1 MFFFF
6 ELAKLKKL
14 FNCVLQK
21 DRFSE
26 KNCTFGNY
34 LKQIGMK
41 VRNLILLSVCL
52 QLLFSLLSPLYGQK
66 NKLAP
71 EDIPDDVIQSLDYEH
86 PGVKVISWTLDNNDF
101 VASFKEDG
109 LMTKAYFSNKGEWLK
124 TLQAISKKELPVAI
138 TDYVQNNYENYLI
151 SGAYLQQKPNVKTHY
166 YIEARYDAVGAKP
179 SMLTFTADGDLMER
193 IDPEGTEPKAA
204 TQQPGK
210 PTAEK
215 ADKPEKADKA
225 PKPEKQ
231 PKPAKQEPKKV
242 ESAIDA
248 ASVPAAVTKALTKKA
263 QRPEDLK
270 WYLRDTV
277 YVAKCTTK
285 AQANEIYITQ
295 SGFWQKTLIEL
306 AEEQVTGNMLKHIKE
321 YYKGYKFA
329 SATKELRA
337 DKQDKFYVSIYEK
350 ANYKQKLKTTII
362 FDKTGKLIKT
372 IEADV
377 NMDSYDSSKE
387 DKSLDR
393 YYARM
398 DKAEGGG
405 ELKSKE
411 LPSAIQSYVSLNY
424 PSYIYKSCTL
434 VADDDFGEVYRIVV
448 KADGISNMSET
459 LFFNKDGKFLKKESG
474 GADEGGYSGGSE
486 SSDIPAAVE
495 QAFKTKY
502 PRVVSPIWSET
513 DGGKYEVN
521 FNSTKGKT
529 ICVFDASGTLLE
541 THSSMNP
548 ENITPNIETYLK
560 QNAKGSKV
568 VEYYSVTK
576 SDKKRYYKVV
586 IKPKKS
592 TETETLWF
600 NNAGKYIEE

>member
-1 MFFFF
+1 
-6 ELAKLKKL
+6 
-14 FNCVLQK
+14 
-21 DRFSE
+21 
-26 KNCTFGNY
+26 
-34 LKQIGMK
+34 MK
-41 VRNLILLSVCL
+41 IRTLVISFVCL
-52 QLLFSLLSPLYGQK
+52 QFVFALLSPLYAQK

-71 EDIPDDVIQSLDYEH
+71 EDIPDDVIQALDYEH
-86 PGVKVISWTLDNNDF
+86 PGVKVTAWTLENNDF
-101 VASFKEDG
+101 VATFKEDG
-109 LMTKAYFSNKGEWLK
+109 LLTKAYFSNKGEWLK
-124 TLQAISKKELPVAI
+124 TLSAISKKELPATI
-138 TDYVQNNYENYLI
+138 TDYVQSNYENYLI
-151 SGAYLQQKPNVKTHY
+151 SGAYLQQKPEMKTHY
-166 YIEARYDAVGAKP
+166 LIEARLDAVGAKP
-179 SMLTFTADGDLMER
+179 SILTFTADGKLMER
-193 IDPEGTEPKAA
+193 IDPEGVETTKPTAQANKQTDKNTEPKA
-204 TQQPGK
+204 
-210 PTAEK
+210 EK
-215 ADKPEKADKA
+215 TEKA

-231 PKPAKQEPKKV
+231 PKPAKQEQPKKV
-242 ESAIDA
+242 ESTIDA
-248 ASVPAAVTKALTKKA
+248 SAVPAAVTKTLTKKA

-295 SGFWQKTLIEL
+295 SGFWQKTLIAL

-329 SATKELRA
+329 DATKELRA

-377 NMDSYDSSKE
+377 NMEGSYGTKE

-398 DKAEGGG
+398 DKADGSG
-405 ELKSKE
+405 ELKPKE

-424 PSYIYKSCTL
+424 PSYVYKSCTL
-434 VADDDFGEVYRIVV
+434 VSDDDFGEVYRIVV

-459 LFFNKDGKFLKKESG
+459 LYFNKDGKFLKKESG
-474 GADEGGYSGGSE
+474 GADDDSAQAVGGAQ
-486 SSDIPAAVE
+486 SDIPQAVE

-502 PRVVSPIWSET
+502 PRVVSPIWSEL
-513 DGGKYEVN
+513 DDNKYEVN

-529 ICVFDASGTLLE
+529 ICVFAADGALLE
-541 THSSMNP
+541 THSSLNP

-560 QNAKGSKV
+560 QNAKGAKV
-568 VEYYSVTK
+568 IEYYSVTK

-586 IKPKKS
+586 VKPKKS
-592 TETETLWF
+592 TELETLWF

>member
-1 MFFFF
+1 
-6 ELAKLKKL
+6 
-14 FNCVLQK
+14 
-21 DRFSE
+21 
-26 KNCTFGNY
+26 
-34 LKQIGMK
+34 MK
-41 VRNLILLSVCL
+41 IRNLILTALCL
-52 QLLFSLLSPLYGQK
+52 PLLFALPSQLYGQK
-66 NKLAP
+66 NKLTP
-71 EDIPDDVIQSLDYEH
+71 EDIPDAVIQSLDYEH
-86 PGVKVISWTLDNNDF
+86 PGVKVLSWTLDNNDF
-101 VASFKEDG
+101 VASFKDEG
-109 LMTKAYFSNKGEWLK
+109 AMTKAYFSNSGEWLK
-124 TLQAISKKELPVAI
+124 TLTAVSKKELPSTI
-138 TDYVQNNYENYLI
+138 SDYVQKNYDNYLI
-151 SGAYLQQKPNVKTHY
+151 SAAYLQQKPNVKMHY
-166 YIEARYDAVGAKP
+166 MIEAREDAVGAKP
-179 SMLTFTADGDLMER
+179 SILTFTADGDLMER
-193 IDPEGTEPKAA
+193 IDPEGAAPKA
-204 TQQPGK
+204 PK
-210 PTAEK
+210 PQADKPVAQNQEK
-215 ADKPEKADKA
+215 AEKPEKAEKS

-231 PKPAKQEPKKV
+231 PKQPKEEQKKK
-242 ESAIDA
+242 EDNAIDA

-270 WYLRDTV
+270 WYLKDTV
-277 YVAKCTTK
+277 YIAKCTTK

-295 SGFWQKTLIEL
+295 TGIWQKTLIEL

-329 SATKELRA
+329 NATKELRS

-377 NMDSYDSSKE
+377 NMEAYETKE

-393 YYARM
+393 YYAKM
-398 DKAEGGG
+398 DKAEGVG
-405 ELKSKE
+405 ELKPKE

-459 LFFNKDGKFLKKESG
+459 LFFNKEGKFLKKERG
-474 GADEGGYSGGSE
+474 GADDEGYAGGGA
-486 SSDIPAAVE
+486 SSDVPAAVE

-502 PRVVSPIWSET
+502 PRVASPIWNEL

-529 ICVFDASGTLLE
+529 ICVFDSEGALLE
-541 THSSMNP
+541 THTSMNP

-560 QNAKGSKV
+560 QNAKGAKV
-568 VEYYSVTK
+568 IEYYSVIK
-576 SDKKRYYKVV
+576 SDKKKYYKVV

-600 NNAGKYIEE
+600 NNAGKFIEE

>member
-1 MFFFF
+1 
-6 ELAKLKKL
+6 
-14 FNCVLQK
+14 
-21 DRFSE
+21 
-26 KNCTFGNY
+26 
-34 LKQIGMK
+34 MK
-41 VRNLILLSVCL
+41 IRTLVISFVCL
-52 QLLFSLLSPLYGQK
+52 QFVCALLSPLYAQK
-66 NKLAP
+66 GKLTP

-86 PGVKVISWTLDNNDF
+86 PGVKVISWTLEENNF
-101 VASFKEDG
+101 VAAFKEDG
-109 LMTKAYFSNKGEWLK
+109 VMTKAYFSNKGEWLK
-124 TLQAISKKELPVAI
+124 TLSSISKKELPSTI
-138 TDYVQNNYENYLI
+138 SDYVQKNYDSYLI
-151 SGAYLQQKPNVKTHY
+151 SAAYLQQKPNVKTHY
-166 YIEARYDAVGAKP
+166 LIEARMDAVGAKP
-179 SMLTFTADGDLMER
+179 SILTFTADGELMER
-193 IDPEGTEPKAA
+193 IDPEGPA
-204 TQQPGK
+204 P
-210 PTAEK
+210 
-215 ADKPEKADKA
+215 KA
-225 PKPEKQ
+225 PKPQADNTKPAVGNHEGNTDKAEK
-231 PKPAKQEPKKV
+231 PAKPEKPAKQPKQEQPKKQDNAV
-242 ESAIDA
+242 DA
-248 ASVPAAVTKALTKKA
+248 ASVPAAVTKALTKKV

-295 SGFWQKTLIEL
+295 SGYWQKTLIEL

-329 SATKELRA
+329 DAIKELRA

-377 NMDSYDSSKE
+377 NMEGSYGTKE

-393 YYARM
+393 YYAKM
-398 DKAEGGG
+398 DKAEGTG
-405 ELKSKE
+405 ELKPKE

-424 PSYIYKSCTL
+424 PSYVYKSCTL
-434 VADDDFGEVYRIVV
+434 VSDDDFGEVYRIVV
-448 KADGISNMSET
+448 KADGISNMSEI
-459 LFFNKDGKFLKKESG
+459 LYFNKEGKFLKKESG
-474 GADEGGYSGGSE
+474 GADDDNYSAGGSQ
-486 SSDIPAAVE
+486 SDIPQVVE

-502 PRVVSPIWSET
+502 PRVVSPIWNEL
-513 DGGKYEVN
+513 DDNKFEVN

-529 ICVFDASGTLLE
+529 ICVFAADGTLLE
-541 THSSMNP
+541 THSSLNP

-560 QNAKGSKV
+560 QNAKGAKV

-592 TETETLWF
+592 TELETLWF

>member
-1 MFFFF
+1 
-6 ELAKLKKL
+6 
-14 FNCVLQK
+14 
-21 DRFSE
+21 
-26 KNCTFGNY
+26 
-34 LKQIGMK
+34 MK
-41 VRNLILLSVCL
+41 IRTLVISFVCL
-52 QLLFSLLSPLYGQK
+52 QFVFALLSPLYAQK

-71 EDIPDDVIQSLDYEH
+71 EDIPDDVIQALDYEH
-86 PGVKVISWTLDNNDF
+86 PGVKVTAWTLENNDF
-101 VASFKEDG
+101 VATFKEDG
-109 LMTKAYFSNKGEWLK
+109 LLTKAYFSNKGEWLK
-124 TLQAISKKELPVAI
+124 TLSAISKKELPATI
-138 TDYVQNNYENYLI
+138 TDYVQSNYENYLI
-151 SGAYLQQKPNVKTHY
+151 SGAYLQQKPEMKTHY
-166 YIEARYDAVGAKP
+166 LIEARLDAVGAKP
-179 SMLTFTADGDLMER
+179 SILTFTAEGKLMER
-193 IDPEGTEPKAA
+193 IDPEGVETTKPTAQTNKPSEKNTEPKA
-204 TQQPGK
+204 
-210 PTAEK
+210 EK
-215 ADKPEKADKA
+215 TEKA

-231 PKPAKQEPKKV
+231 PKPAKQEQPKKV
-242 ESAIDA
+242 ESTIDA
-248 ASVPAAVTKALTKKA
+248 SAVPAAVTKTLTKKA

-295 SGFWQKTLIEL
+295 SGFWQKTLIAL

-329 SATKELRA
+329 DATKELRA

-377 NMDSYDSSKE
+377 NMEGAYGTKE

-393 YYARM
+393 YYAKM
-398 DKAEGGG
+398 DKADGTG
-405 ELKSKE
+405 ELKPKE

-424 PSYIYKSCTL
+424 PSYVYKSCTL
-434 VADDDFGEVYRIVV
+434 VSDDDFGEVYRIVV
-448 KADGISNMSET
+448 KADGISNMSEI
-459 LFFNKDGKFLKKESG
+459 LYFNKEGKFLKKESG
-474 GADEGGYSGGSE
+474 GADDASTPAVGGAQ
-486 SSDIPAAVE
+486 SDIPQAVE

-502 PRVVSPIWSET
+502 PRVVSPIWNEL
-513 DGGKYEVN
+513 DEGKYEVN

-529 ICVFDASGTLLE
+529 ICVFAADGTLLE
-541 THSSMNP
+541 THSSLNP

-560 QNAKGSKV
+560 QNAKGAKV

-592 TETETLWF
+592 TELETLWF